1 MKSGGKVS
9 KSVETNPFYVEEV
22 ASPSSSIYND
32 ILLHL
37 DRMENI
43 DKNVTQKRRFHCKQC
58 DKSFTVKQSL
68 KRHIMTEHIGLKVP
82 CPKCDEKFK
91 QKVHM
96 KRHLLIKHGNAGKWV
111 CDSYKCDFNEENG
124 TVSYLR
130 CKLQFKRS
138 EALKRHKEVN
148 HEIGNQY
155 ECKICDKN
163 FSYKH
168 SLIEHSNIH
177 KGKKPHKCNHCG
189 KCFRQKSHLATH
201 LKSIKKQV

>member
-1 MKSGGKVS
+1 MVEKFQ
-9 KSVETNPFYVEEV
+9 KSVEINPFYVEEV

-37 DRMENI
+37 NCIENI
-43 DKNVTQKRRFHCKQC
+43 DKNTQKRFHCKQC

-96 KRHLLIKHGNAGKWV
+96 KRHLLIKHGNAVKWV
-111 CDSYKCDFNEENG
+111 CDYYKCNFNEENG

-130 CKLQFKRS
+130 CKFR
-138 EALKRHKEVN
+138 EV
-148 HEIGNQY
+148 
-155 ECKICDKN
+155 
-163 FSYKH
+163 
-168 SLIEHSNIH
+168 
-177 KGKKPHKCNHCG
+177 
-189 KCFRQKSHLATH
+189 
-201 LKSIKKQV
+201 V